1 MRLEHI
7 QFSYS
12 TQHFYFSMLFHVDLY
27 NRHWDGSDFTSLYLT
42 LAKTENTVF
51 GYICIYILLCKQRNK
66 NSENTLF
73 DYIYVYIYM
82 LLCKKGIKNSEHS
95 IWLCMYVCICVC
107 VCMKYVKVLV
117 TQLCLTPCNPMNRSP
132 PGSSVLGILQAR
144 TLAGCH
150 SLLQGIFLT
159 WGLNWDLLHWRWIL
173 HLCHQGSP

>member
-1 MRLEHI
+1 MLI
-7 QFSYS
+7 S
-12 TQHFYFSMLFHVDLY
+12 TTDIEMVQISLLFTL
-27 NRHWDGSDFTSLYLT
+27 HWQKQKTLYL
-42 LAKTENTVF
+42 V
-51 GYICIYILLCKQRNK
+51 
-66 NSENTLF
+66 
-73 DYIYVYIYM
+73 IYVYTFYYANKEIKTQKTLYLIIYMYIYM
-82 LLCKKGIKNSEHS
+82 LLCKKGMKNSEHS

-150 SLLQGIFLT
+150 SLLQGIFLA

-173 HLCHQGSP
+173 YLCHQGSP